1 MTSNERR
8 KTNQNN
14 LEDKLLSIRM
24 KELDRQS
31 SNVQQQIKR
40 DRYKL
45 LDQYLDSKAQ
55 NLNYAKKRFS
65 LPDGSEDMDLKTVLK
80 TIENQT
86 KSSKS
91 KDTTTEL
98 RYTIYKYIILKL
110 ELFRI

>member
-31 SNVQQQIKR
+31 STVQQQIKR

-45 LDQYLDSKAQ
+45 LDQYLESKAQ
-55 NLNYAKKRFS
+55 NLNFKKKKLS
-65 LPDGSEDMDLKTVLK
+65 IPDEMRDMDLNTVLK
-80 TIENQT
+80 SIDNQT
-86 KSSKS
+86 KSSKL
-91 KDTTTEL
+91 KDSTQVD
-98 RYTIYKYIILKL
+98 
-110 ELFRI
+110 